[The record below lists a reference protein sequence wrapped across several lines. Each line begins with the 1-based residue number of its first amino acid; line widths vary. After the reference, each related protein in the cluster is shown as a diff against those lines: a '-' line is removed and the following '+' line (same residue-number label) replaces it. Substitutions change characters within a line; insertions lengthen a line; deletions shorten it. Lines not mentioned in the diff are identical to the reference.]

1 MTDSRQEQE
10 RHERQ
15 ERERQEKERR
25 KLEERSRDNEAT
37 IMRTLA
43 FEAGRQLAEIPREA
57 KGNVPALE
65 GYRDGLNEAKKTLG
79 ETSQTQRL
87 DREVDRAIIEAQQIR
102 EAVKRELGRADD
114 FHRHAEAGETY
125 RGRVIGRTNSYV
137 IQADETSYGRI
148 VLHERAA
155 VSGAEKVKMNDHA
168 EISYPY
174 GRAGIVRNPQAV
186 QHQRQRQ
193 MEKTG
198 AGREHGR

>member
-25 KLEERSRDNEAT
+25 KLEERSHDNEAA

-43 FEAGRQLAEIPREA
+43 FEAGRQLAEIPRET

-148 VLHERAA
+148 VLHERVA
-155 VSGAEKVKMNDHA
+155 VSGADKVRMGDHA

-174 GRAGIVRNPQAV
+174 GRAGIVRNSPTL
-186 QHQRQRQ
+186 QRDRAREMQKSTPSL
-193 MEKTG
+193 EK
-198 AGREHGR
+198 GR